1 MSDSIYFYYGNND
14 FLVNK
19 EIDSL
24 IEKLNVDPINIIKYD
39 LIESEQQHVL
49 EEIQTVS
56 FFSDQKV
63 VVVKNVHLLNN
74 EVEHVIE
81 TWANYI
87 SNPKEDI
94 ILILQD
100 QELLAESSILGKA
113 IFLNSVIKKID
124 AIEEKEYPNYI
135 LSILKK
141 YQYEIDNEAIN
152 ELLERTS
159 FDFYLISQEID
170 KLMLFCYDTKI
181 ITHKDITLLVSRN
194 LEENIYELTNAV
206 VSRNINKAIE
216 VFYDLMARNE
226 EPIRIL
232 NQLANKF
239 RELLHVKLLIDKG
252 YTQDQVSKHFNM
264 APGKTYY
271 VIKSAR
277 QISFSVLED
286 YIKRLGK
293 LDHEIKSGQADKKLG
308 LEMFLLGV

>member
-1 MSDSIYFYYGNND
+1 MEDLVYLYYGKD
-14 FLVNK
+14 EFLVQMK
-19 EIDSL
+19 LD
-24 IEKLNVDPINIIKYD
+24 EKVKSFDVDEININKYD
-39 LIESEQQHVL
+39 LLENTSEDVL
-49 EEIQTVS
+49 EDLRTIS
-56 FFSDQKV
+56 FFSNNKIVIVKNLDNVLKDDEYLINEWINYLSKPNDDVILLIVLDELIDQK
-63 VVVKNVHLLNN
+63 L
-74 EVEHVIE
+74 
-81 TWANYI
+81 
-87 SNPKEDI
+87 P
-94 ILILQD
+94 
-100 QELLAESSILGKA
+100 LGKA
-113 IFLNSVIKKID
+113 LLNY
-124 AIEEKEYPNYI
+124 AFIEEVKVLGKDDYPNYVAKMA
-135 LSILKK
+135 KK
-141 YQYEIDNEAIN
+141 YNYKIDEDAIL
-152 ELLERTS
+152 ELVERTNN
-159 FDFYLISQEID
+159 DLTMISQELE
-170 KLMLFCYDTKI
+170 KLVLFNYDTKHI
-181 ITHKDITLLVSRN
+181 NKESVVLMVNRN